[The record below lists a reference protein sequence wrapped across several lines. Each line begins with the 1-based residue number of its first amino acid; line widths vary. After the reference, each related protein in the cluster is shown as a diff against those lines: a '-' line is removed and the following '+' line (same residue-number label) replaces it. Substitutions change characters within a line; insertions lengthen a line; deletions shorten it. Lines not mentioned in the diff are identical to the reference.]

1 MPRYSCAK
9 VTRYQV
15 HAGVNYWQT
24 PCLPTTTMH
33 RVQDIDSERLSVIS
47 SSLAP
52 PRYSPVVRNES
63 HRFRAEASP
72 ADTQDDPPEEPPSFA
87 ASVIR
92 MSLPKPLPPPPQATG
107 ENIITNQ
114 NDRAP
119 AQNLP
124 LPPPKDT
131 LSWPPPNAWI
141 ANRAVNPPWNRPST
155 PSSTQAS
162 QTGTTWR
169 GPEANEVLLHTFI
182 RHFNGFAPF
191 REYLSRPSTVSYLGG
206 STLFSPGM
214 GETKRRVDRVCIRN
228 NQMRIKQALT
238 RSHSRVDEMQW
249 AWPFEEIRLNWLVET
264 AYEGESQTIECQFND
279 ALIVAAF
286 TRPAPDVV
294 PAKRTE
300 EQPFMLWIFPEGQRC
315 LDHILMSALIIDRMR
330 SA

>member
-1 MPRYSCAK
+1 MDGS
-9 VTRYQV
+9 
-15 HAGVNYWQT
+15 
-24 PCLPTTTMH
+24 
-33 RVQDIDSERLSVIS
+33 
-47 SSLAP
+47 
-52 PRYSPVVRNES
+52 YSPVVRNES

-162 QTGTTWR
+162 QTGTVRFHDVVHIQCVRRQT
-169 GPEANEVLLHTFI
+169 VV
-182 RHFNGFAPF
+182 NG
-191 REYLSRPSTVSYLGG
+191 ECL
-206 STLFSPGM
+206 
-214 GETKRRVDRVCIRN
+214 N
-228 NQMRIKQALT
+228 LT
-238 RSHSRVDEMQW
+238 
-249 AWPFEEIRLNWLVET
+249 PI
-264 AYEGESQTIECQFND
+264 
-279 ALIVAAF
+279 LIVDLE
-286 TRPAPDVV
+286 RPGS
-294 PAKRTE
+294 
-300 EQPFMLWIFPEGQRC
+300 Q
-315 LDHILMSALIIDRMR
+315 
-330 SA
+330 